1 MEATWIYILAAFSI
15 GFLFGMVL
23 EAFIDNKAIREQAE
37 INRRLREKNR
47 RLLDEIAQA
56 PKNEPAQVHILDH
69 RGIEADELFKTF

>member
-47 RLLDEIAQA
+47 RLLETAQA
-56 PKNEPAQVHILDH
+56 PKNTPTQINILDR